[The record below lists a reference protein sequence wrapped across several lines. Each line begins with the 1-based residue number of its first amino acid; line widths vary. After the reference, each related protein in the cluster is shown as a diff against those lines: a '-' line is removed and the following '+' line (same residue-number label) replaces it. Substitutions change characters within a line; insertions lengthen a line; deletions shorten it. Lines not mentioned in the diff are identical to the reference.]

1 MSVATVAVFATVCRA
16 TGVVPKNPSL
26 EDADEPMLAETDPRY
41 A

>member
-16 TGVVPKNPSL
+16 AGLVPKNPSFD
-26 EDADEPMLAETDPRY
+26 DAELPIDVVLEPMY